1 MCGEGEGEGGGGG
14 GKRKEEGEGEGEGEG
29 VRKRGSYMVLLIS
42 HPSQHKP
49 PYMVLYTA
57 MPLEATLATNHA
69 ILEPLGKRV
78 YF

>member
-1 MCGEGEGEGGGGG
+1 MCGEEEGEGEGGGGE
-14 GKRKEEGEGEGEGEG
+14 GKEEGEGEG
-29 VRKRGSYMVLLIS
+29 VRKRGSHMVLIS

-57 MPLEATLATNHA
+57 MPLEATRATNHA